1 MGDPDSPA
9 RAPLPQGIQRLLRM
23 AADDG
28 GFADDL
34 VARRG
39 AAADDAGVELT
50 PSEKAVL
57 ESTDETQLRTMIA
70 ALPDLDD
77 VPLPIG
83 EAIVTLG
90 ITPDEPP
97 PMVCQGIAP
106 DIPPVSRGHSANIP
120 GRLWRW
126 LRRK

>member
-1 MGDPDSPA
+1 MGNPDAPT

-23 AADDG
+23 AANDEA
-28 GFADDL
+28 FADDL
-34 VARRG
+34 VRRRAV
-39 AAADDAGVELT
+39 AATDAGVELT
-50 PSEKAVL
+50 PAERAIL
-57 ESTDETQLRTMIA
+57 AAIDDNGLRTMIG

-77 VPLPIG
+77 VALPPG
-83 EAIVTLG
+83 EAVVTLG

-106 DIPPVSRGHSANIP
+106 DIPPVPRGHSTDVP